1 MRSFVEFDDDL
12 LVLGRV
18 DNDDDENEPA
28 VLFIIEEVETIQ
40 TSILDGETTIVFE
53 WMPDWEG
60 EIDLVVRIDSSQVID
75 EFDEDNTVSLNVN
88 VQPVPEPEG
97 FFGSQSMMPLFGMGL
112 IGAVCIG
119 LLFFATRRIAEGEDT
134 EWLEEEDEDDEF
146 ES

>member
-1 MRSFVEFDDDL
+1 M
-12 LVLGRV
+12 
-18 DNDDDENEPA
+18 
-28 VLFIIEEVETIQ
+28 
-40 TSILDGETTIVFE
+40 
-53 WMPDWEG
+53 
-60 EIDLVVRIDSSQVID
+60 VRIDSSQVID

-97 FFGSQSMMPLFGMGL
+97 LFGSQSMMPLFGMGL
-112 IGAVCIG
+112 IGVVCIG